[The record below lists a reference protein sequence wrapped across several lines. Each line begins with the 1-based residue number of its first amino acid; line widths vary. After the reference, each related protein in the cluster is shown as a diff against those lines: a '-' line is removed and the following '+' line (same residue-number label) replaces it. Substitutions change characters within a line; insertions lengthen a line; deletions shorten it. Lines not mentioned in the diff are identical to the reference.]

1 MTYEGDS
8 PPGLADLLSWHDG
21 VLRVDSAMKFLTRDA
36 LRWRVSSG
44 RWQQPCR
51 GIVVAQSGA
60 DMDRD
65 NDLTV
70 DGYRV
75 LRFPA
80 FLVRYH
86 PGYVAGKIR
95 AALQLGVGIQ
105 IPA

>member
-1 MTYEGDS
+1 LVRRAETGRLVVEV
-8 PPGLADLLSWHDG
+8 DG
-21 VLRVDSAMKFLTRDA
+21 RHHMDA
-36 LRWRVSSG
+36 
-44 RWQQPCR
+44 
-51 GIVVAQSGA
+51 AQYWA

-86 PGYVAGKIR
+86 PGYVAGRIR
-95 AALQLGVGIQ
+95 AALRQRVGDPDPGLIRTG
-105 IPA
+105 

>member
-1 MTYEGDS
+1 MTYEDDS
-8 PPGLADLLSWHDG
+8 LPGLADVLNWH
-21 VLRVDSAMKFLTRDA
+21 MDA
-36 LRWRVSSG
+36 
-44 RWQQPCR
+44 
-51 GIVVAQSGA
+51 AQYWA

-86 PGYVAGKIR
+86 PGYVARKIR
-95 AALQLGVGIQ
+95 AALRPGVGIQ